1 MEATESEKSEI
12 TSQSSVYGEIE
23 LLSSVKNV
31 LSKISDKDDVSASLI
46 AVRLLRLHHEYA
58 KGAAGR
64 INLQEDSSTIMRKST
79 AEWVTLVR
87 SLYDVRSLYNAS
99 EDEEPKLHGRLFI
112 LGLSMLDWELAKE
125 LSVNNFLSILQE
137 EIIPSFDSLLTPDGR
152 EKWRSMLDY
161 LARQSQ
167 IDTVPTHLDTPAQV
181 DQLGRRSFA
190 KVLALRIRAI
200 RNKEAEARN
209 YGSLILHIHGPW
221 GSGKTSLLN
230 FLGNELKQGDPSSPW
245 VVVNFNAWMH
255 QRLGSPWWWLMNEV
269 FRQGTRQ
276 LWKINRWRS
285 IRLWLR
291 EYLWRFMRAA
301 WPPYLLAL
309 LCLALLAFLL
319 IRLNG
324 FFGLLDPGLDKI
336 QLKQIGDAASSIS
349 AVIALIITVWG
360 VVFGLSRSLM
370 MGSARGASNFI
381 ESIRDP
387 MKTLTDHFNDLVCS
401 IGNPVAIFIDDMD
414 RCQGSYIVELLEGIQ
429 TLFIMAP
436 VTYVV
441 AADRHWISASYD
453 QAYNTFASTVEKA
466 GRPLGYLFLEKA
478 FQLSTSVPAMSSVS
492 QVAYWQRLLQIN
504 QAEHQEKLD
513 RARANAK
520 EKLQTLQTDDSILG
534 ELKRI
539 SDPIEEQAFREEAVK
554 RLAAPDIQARTEHSL
569 KTFAHLLEPN
579 PRAMKRLINSY
590 GLQRAIA
597 TLVKVDIGMKQL
609 ALWTILL
616 LRWPLLA
623 EYLEGHP
630 EAAECFSEQLP
641 PGEKLPASIPEEL
654 HKLFQDES
662 VRNVI
667 HGKNVGICLDANAI
681 TYCAYLRA

>member
-1 MEATESEKSEI
+1 MATIKSEKSES
-12 TSQSSVYGEIE
+12 TLQSSPQEEIE
-23 LLSSVKNV
+23 LSSSVNAV
-31 LSKISDKDDVSASLI
+31 VSELFDRDEVSASLI
-46 AVRLLRLHHEYA
+46 AARLLRLHKEYA
-58 KGAAGR
+58 EGRAGR
-64 INLQEDSSTIMRKST
+64 INLTEDPSTTMRKSI
-79 AEWVTLVR
+79 AEWLTLIR
-87 SLYDVRSLYNAS
+87 SLYDAS
-99 EDEEPKLHGRLFI
+99 KVSELHGRLII
-112 LGLSMLDWELAKE
+112 LGLSILDWELAKE
-125 LSVNNFLSILQE
+125 LSVNNFLSILQK
-137 EIIPSFDSLLTPDGR
+137 EIRSSFDSLLTPSGH
-152 EKWRSMLDY
+152 EMWRSMLDH
-161 LARQSQ
+161 LEHQGQ

-181 DQLGRRSFA
+181 DELGRRSFA

-200 RNKEAEARN
+200 RDKEAEAHN
-209 YGSLILHIHGPW
+209 NGSLILHIHGPW

-230 FLGNELKQGDPSSPW
+230 FLGNELKQGDTTSPW

-285 IRLWLR
+285 IKLWVR
-291 EYLWRFMRAA
+291 EYLWRFMRAG

-309 LCLALLAFLL
+309 LGLALVFWL
-319 IRLNG
+319 ISLNG
-324 FFGLLDPGLDKI
+324 FFGLLDLGLDKTATGSSKV
-336 QLKQIGDAASSIS
+336 QLKQIGDAAESIS
-349 AVIALIITVWG
+349 AIIALIITVWG
-360 VVFGLSRSLM
+360 IVFGLSRSLM
-370 MGSARGASNFI
+370 MGSVRGASNFI

-387 MKTLTDHFNDLVCS
+387 MKTFTDHFNDLVCK
-401 IGNPVAIFIDDMD
+401 IGKPVAIFIDDMD

-429 TLFIMAP
+429 TLFIRAP

-453 QAYNTFASTVEKA
+453 QAYDAFARTVEDV

-478 FQLSTSVPAMSSVS
+478 FQLSTSVPALSPIS
-492 QVAYWQRLLQIN
+492 QAAYWQRLLQIN

-513 RARANAK
+513 IARANAK
-520 EKLQTLQTDDSILG
+520 KKLQTLQTDDSILE
-534 ELKRI
+534 ELKHI

-554 RLAAPDIQARTEHSL
+554 RLAAPDVQVRTEHGL
-569 KTFAHLLEPN
+569 KAFAHLLEPN

-616 LRWPLLA
+616 LRWPVLA
-623 EYLEGHP
+623 EYLEDHP
-630 EAAECFSEQLP
+630 EIVEHFSEKLP
-641 PGEKLPASIPEEL
+641 AGEKLPVSIPEEL

-667 HGKNVGICLDANAI
+667 NGKNVGICLDANAI
-681 TYCAYLRA
+681 SYCAYLRA